1 MSAHA
6 GRGLA
11 LFLTAALLFA
21 ACAAAQSPAPSNTPP
36 DAAPVAGQAPPR
48 PDSNPG
54 AAATG
59 VVAAGPSS
67 PADVDG
73 SAEESD
79 FLSELHF
86 GAWSGNVGFY
96 YYGDRENVSTPATP
110 ASALTPAFPATSTNF
125 VNSRALEQITIRND
139 EFYYIDPGFID
150 GYLSATLGLTQ
161 ERQEL
166 DGANTSLHG
175 TLGGYDF
182 KATVFRD
189 LPYNGD
195 VYANRSQ
202 SFSTEPFGGSTKTVL
217 QTEGIALRLGEDS
230 FLRDMY
236 PDILPYFSAGLEVYQ
251 QRQDENSVSAG
262 VGYQDDEIRN
272 VVNLTAH
279 NGTETSD
286 LNFLLRYVDNNN
298 LNYAPN
304 TFTSDEARLS
314 YDEDFGANLANNWSS
329 LLDYYDRRG
338 GYPEQ
343 TATVDELLRLT
354 HSDDTWTTYHYYL
367 LQQNTEGVNTGG
379 NSEGGNILGGNV
391 VSQTA
396 TFDLHNV
403 LWRNLT
409 TTVEAQALHVKLP
422 TGTQTQDYAQVDW
435 EYARNLPW
443 NGRADASLGG
453 RYQYDGNDVQSGQ
466 IQVVDEPHAAPPV
479 LGVDEGFVLA
489 NNFVITSSIVMVDA
503 RGGSRLVTTVDVDYT
518 VLTQGNQ
525 TRIVVLPT
533 SPVIKPNDPLLV
545 SYTYAV
551 PANANLDSRSG
562 WAGAGLDFGWI
573 GLRYRYDETNQTPLT
588 PAAALIA
595 DSWRES
601 EGEVNLNGEWGPFQA
616 RGVAAVKD
624 YNSTFLAYQ
633 DRRLRAFASFLP
645 FNGLS
650 LNFTG
655 LWYRTN
661 YTLPAQRTQGTL
673 ERLDLI
679 FQMPIG
685 VTGNIFA
692 FHSTLTDT
700 LLPNDTLS
708 EAGVTLRYNW
718 RKITLSATAQY
729 SRELRGD
736 VRTNDTQL
744 QLSAVRQF

>member
-1 MSAHA
+1 MHA
-6 GRGLA
+6 GRGHALCLA
-11 LFLTAALLFA
+11 AALLFA
-21 ACAAAQSPAPSNTPP
+21 ARAEAQSPAPSNTPP
-36 DAAPVAGQAPPR
+36 DAAPVAGQAPLP
-48 PDSNPG
+48 PGSSPG

-59 VVAAGPSS
+59 VAAEVPALPS
-67 PADVDG
+67 DLGG
-73 SAEESD
+73 STD
-79 FLSELHF
+79 FLSDLHF
-86 GAWSGNVGFY
+86 GPWSGNVGFF
-96 YYGDRENVSTPATP
+96 YYGDREQVSTPATP
-110 ASALTPAFPATSTNF
+110 ATALTPAFPATSINF
-125 VNSRALEQITIRND
+125 SNSRAVEQITIRND

-150 GYLSATLGLTQ
+150 GYLGATLGLTQ

-166 DGANTSLHG
+166 DGENTSLHG
-175 TLGGYDF
+175 NLGGYDF
-182 KATVFRD
+182 KATMFRD
-189 LPYNGD
+189 LPYNGE

-202 SFSTEPFGGSTKTVL
+202 SFSTQPFGGSTRTVL
-217 QTEGIALRLGEDS
+217 QTEGIVLHLGEDS
-230 FLRDMY
+230 FLRYMY
-236 PDILPYFSAGLEVYQ
+236 PDTLPYFSAGLEVYQ

-286 LNFLLRYVDNNN
+286 LDFLLRHVDNTNVD
-298 LNYAPN
+298 YSPN
-304 TFTSDEARLS
+304 TFTSNEARLS
-314 YDEDFGANLANNWSS
+314 YDKDFGADLANNWDS

-343 TATVDELLRLT
+343 SATVDELLRLT
-354 HSDDTWTTYHYYL
+354 HAEDTWTTYHYYL
-367 LQQNTEGVNTGG
+367 LQQNTQSGPAEGAIGL
-379 NSEGGNILGGNV
+379 SGGNV

-396 TFDLHNV
+396 TFDLHNI
-403 LWRNLT
+403 LWHNLT
-409 TTVEAQALHVKLP
+409 TNVEAQALHVKLP
-422 TGTQTQDYAQVDW
+422 TGTQNQDYAQVDF

-443 NGRADASLGG
+443 NGRVDASLGG

-489 NNFVITSSIVMVDA
+489 NNFVVTSSIIIVDT
-503 RGGSRLVTTVDVDYT
+503 RGGSRLLTTVDVDYS

-533 SPVIKPNDPLLV
+533 SPVIRPNDPLLV
-545 SYTYAV
+545 SYSYAV
-551 PANANLDSRSG
+551 PPNANLDSRSG
-562 WAGAGLDFGWI
+562 WAGAGVDFGWF
-573 GLRYRYDETNQTPLT
+573 GARYRYEQTNQTPLT
-588 PAAALIA
+588 AAAVPFV

-601 EGEVNLNGEWGPFQA
+601 EGEVNLRGDWGPFQA
-616 RGVAAVKD
+616 RGVAAFKD
-624 YNSTFLAYQ
+624 YNSTLLSYQ
-633 DRRLRAFASFLP
+633 DRRYRVFASYLP

-661 YTLPAQRTQGTL
+661 YTLPAQRTQGSL

-679 FQMPIG
+679 FQMPVG
-685 VTGNIFA
+685 LTGNLFA

-708 EAGVTLRYNW
+708 EAGANLKYAW
-718 RKITLSATAQY
+718 RKITLTATAQY

-736 VRTNDTQL
+736 VRTNDRQL
-744 QLSAVRQF
+744 QLTAVRQF